1 MGDPLEKYRAIYA
14 AIFQEMRVT
23 TGSLDSGKYILM
35 YRLAYHSMP
44 IVRFGH
50 YFRYID
56 YDANGVDSG
65 IRNSA
70 LHWNIDY
77 VSKILNIKPEFSAN

>member
-1 MGDPLEKYRAIYA
+1 MFDPLEKYKAIYA

-23 TGSLDSGKYILM
+23 TGSADFEKYVLM

-50 YFRYID
+50 YFRYIH
-56 YDANGVDSG
+56 YDKNGVDTG

-77 VSKILNIKPEFSAN
+77 VSTTLNVKPEFSAN